1 MSDDSRPI
9 IRPNRCLVNYALAA
23 LELVTVGGLLAGQ
36 IQGSTGQRGRV
47 MAQTDVPDGRGE
59 EDEPRVQ
66 SGEAAPADR
75 QSSSTVNAN
84 GRSKNAD
91 GGIDSAS
98 PTDAVAGIVLQAEQ
112 LAHGVRDVAAR
123 EAVLLAAEIL
133 SEAEAK
139 AREQILEPAA
149 LRAAAKSRAL
159 IRPGKPARARPAP
172 APADRDKK
180 ERRWMEV
187 LLMICSPVWMDLF
200 VGEIGEQHRGL
211 LPVIKPGEHVIGSR
225 WS

>member
-1 MSDDSRPI
+1 MPERDQASTM
-9 IRPNRCLVNYALAA
+9 NWM
-23 LELVTVGGLLAGQ
+23 EFVTVGGLLAGQ
-36 IQGSTGQRGRV
+36 MQGSTGQRGRV

-112 LAHGVRDVAAR
+112 LAQGVREVAAR
-123 EAVLLAAEIL
+123 EAGLQAAEIL
-133 SEAEAK
+133 SEAESE

-149 LRAAAKSRAL
+149 TRAATKSQDIMAKAEQEAEAILAGIRRLFSRV
-159 IRPGKPARARPAP
+159 PSDESTGDDNSVTPAESVPDGDGVRTEGHSTAPSPMSPMQRDQLKEVIARRMGA
-172 APADRDKK
+172 A
-180 ERRWMEV
+180 
-187 LLMICSPVWMDLF
+187 
-200 VGEIGEQHRGL
+200 
-211 LPVIKPGEHVIGSR
+211 
-225 WS
+225 